1 MLRSLAALVIVGLV
15 SSASAQQGRVLNVY
29 NWSDYIEPKLLE
41 EFQKET
47 GVKVTYD
54 TYDTNETLEAK
65 LVSGASG
72 YDLVF
77 PSATF
82 LQRQIAAGLL
92 QPIERAKLKNAANIS
107 KDMDKRLDA
116 YDPGTQHSIVY
127 MWFTTGLAFNEEK
140 VRARLGLQQIDSWD
154 IVFSRDSI
162 QKLSDCGVYFLDSPE
177 DVFALMLHRQG
188 LSLDKASGPDI
199 SKVASQLGGLRR
211 YVRKFHSSEYISALA
226 SGDACMA
233 IAWAGD
239 AYQAR
244 ARALEARNGV
254 TVKYVIPKE
263 GTVMTLDVIAVPKGA
278 KNLNEAYEF
287 IDFLLRPDVAARNT
301 NVTKFANGVAGSYG
315 MVAPEI
321 AQNPNIFPDE
331 STMAKIFTVSSTA
344 PALQRTLTREWIRAK
359 TGR

>member
-1 MLRSLAALVIVGLV
+1 MLRFIAALIAASLA
-15 SSASAQQGRVLNVY
+15 SSASAQQARVLNVY

-47 GVKVTYD
+47 GIKVTYD

-82 LQRQIAAGLL
+82 LQRQVAAGLL
-92 QPIERAKLKNAANIS
+92 QPIDRGKLKNAENIS
-107 KDMDKRLDA
+107 KDMDRRLDA
-116 YDPGTQHSIVY
+116 YDPRNMHSIVY

-140 VRARLGLQQIDSWD
+140 VRSRLGAQKIDSWD
-154 IVFSRDSI
+154 IVFNRDSI
-162 QKLSDCGVYFLDSPE
+162 QKLADCGVYFLDSAE
-177 DVFALMLHRQG
+177 DVFALMLHKQG
-188 LSLDKASGPDI
+188 ASLDRASASEI
-199 SKVASQLGGLRR
+199 TKVASQLSGLRR

-226 SGDACMA
+226 SGDACIA

-254 TVKYVIPKE
+254 VVKYVIPKE
-263 GTVMTLDVIAVPKGA
+263 GTIMTLDVMAIPKGA
-278 KNLNEAYEF
+278 KNLREAYEF
-287 IDFLLRPDVAARNT
+287 IDFLLRPDIAARNT
-301 NVTKFANGVAGSYG
+301 NVTKFANGVSSSYG
-315 MVAPEI
+315 MVAPDL

-331 STMAKIFTVSSTA
+331 QTMGKIFTLSSVA
-344 PALQRTLTREWIRAK
+344 PTLQRTLTREWTRVK